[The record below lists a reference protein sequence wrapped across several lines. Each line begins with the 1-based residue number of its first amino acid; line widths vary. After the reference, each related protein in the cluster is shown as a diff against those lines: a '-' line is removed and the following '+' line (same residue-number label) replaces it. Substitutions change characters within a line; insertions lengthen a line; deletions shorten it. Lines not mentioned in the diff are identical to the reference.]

1 MCSTCKEK
9 NDRRLARR
17 KERLDGRAL
26 LEQAWKNDDE
36 DAIEEH
42 WRWHRIDSDY
52 DEEWEY
58 APDTHAVWEMMDS
71 LMELSIQDYE
81 QYILNWLI
89 DSQWVN
95 LVNLNMTEKSVA
107 QALITRTMNFEQQ
120 FSYSYSKIVGLQA
133 EGPWVLKK
141 DYIILEE
148 NKQNYEIPA
157 GREIN
162 EVLWFSNQ
170 PITAFGMG
178 GIGGFGGV
186 GLGANEA
193 GFAQMGYQGSYFMMS
208 GFDYLIRM
216 QEANILNR
224 ILGGSL
230 TYRITALPD
239 GKKDLQLYNAPGNQF
254 NWGNYSQY
262 VGRAVWYW
270 YYDVTPDSRA
280 DCLKN
285 NPDVIKMPNEVPLEE
300 MTWTDLNVPAQQW
313 VRRWFTAYVKE
324 TLGRVRGKYSGNL
337 KAPDSELIMDYTS
350 LLTEG
355 KDEKTKLIEELTG
368 PEGWLTR
375 LRPEKVMEKEAL
387 LAENLN
393 KQMKFRA
400 MPRQIYVI

>member
-1 MCSTCKEK
+1 MAVIPEP
-9 NDRRLARR
+9 
-17 KERLDGRAL
+17 ERSKIYTRIKHL
-26 LEQAWKNDDE
+26 LG
-36 DAIEEH
+36 
-42 WRWHRIDSDY
+42 
-52 DEEWEY
+52 
-58 APDTHAVWEMMDS
+58 APLRSVEVTDEMMDS

-107 QALITRTMNFEQQ
+107 QALITRTMDFEQQ

-141 DYIILEE
+141 DYIILEQ

-178 GIGGFGGV
+178 GIGGFGGA

-193 GFAQMGYQGSYFMMS
+193 GFAQMGYQGSYYMMS

-216 QEANILNR
+216 QESNILNR

-239 GKKDLQLYNAPGNQF
+239 GKKDLQLYNAPGARF

-262 VGRAVWYW
+262 VGKAVWYW

-337 KAPDSELIMDYTS
+337 KAPDSELQMDYTS